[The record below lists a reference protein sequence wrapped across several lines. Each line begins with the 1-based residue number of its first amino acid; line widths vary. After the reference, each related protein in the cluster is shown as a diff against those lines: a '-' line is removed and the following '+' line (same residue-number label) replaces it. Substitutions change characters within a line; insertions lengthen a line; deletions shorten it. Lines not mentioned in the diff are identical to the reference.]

1 MKTPFVTASPRIAL
15 PWVATAAAA
24 LALAIAGAGVAQSA
38 MTRNPAEVRAGT
50 YDLDSAHGKI
60 TWSVDHLGFSTYYGQ
75 FVNVTAELVLNPA
88 DPAASTLTV
97 SIPLTDV
104 ASNSDGLNRHLQTA
118 DFFDTEN
125 HPVAT
130 FRSTRIEVDRDDP
143 TEADVW
149 GELTLRGVTRPVK
162 MEVEFNQAGPSMGGA
177 YRVGFDGEAT
187 IRRSEFGVSFA
198 LPVLGDEVD
207 LHIEGEFLLR
217 N

>member
-1 MKTPFVTASPRIAL
+1 MRSSFNSMSSRSFA
-15 PWVATAAAA
+15 PWLAGGAVAVV
-24 LALAIAGAGVAQSA
+24 LAVAGAGVAQSA

-50 YDLDSAHGKI
+50 YALDPAHGKI
-60 TWSVDHLGFSTYYGQ
+60 TWGVDHLGFSTYYGQ
-75 FVNVTAELVLNPA
+75 FVNVSAELVLDPA
-88 DPAASTLTV
+88 NPAASTLTA

-104 ASNSDGLNRHLQTA
+104 ASNSDGLDRHLQTA

-149 GELTLRGVTRPVK
+149 GDLTLRGVTRPVK
-162 MEVEFNQAGPSMGGA
+162 MEVEFNQAAPSSRGA
-177 YRVGFDGEAT
+177 YRVGFDGKAT
-187 IRRSEFGVSFA
+187 IRRSEFGINFA
-198 LPVLGDEVD
+198 LPALGDEVD

-217 N
+217 D